1 MALYWHPFLAQFLRE
16 DYGDRLVVQEEVNLG
31 DMPLR
36 VDLLLIRRNP
46 RVRLPYPFDHLGERT
61 LVSYCGP
68 DDRTEQKDLA
78 QLEVY
83 GILYQLREKIRKRND
98 VTLWL
103 VASRFARNV
112 SQRDGAYLARARQIG
127 PGVKRGSL
135 CGFPTF
141 VIDQNMLPVNDATM
155 PLVLTA
161 KGRVERITGEY
172 LIDHRESLRRRL
184 LSFAELHADMLEEM
198 LTMKRLTLEQIG
210 ITDKEARILVRL
222 LGEEKVARL
231 LGEKR
236 FISIFGEERI
246 LELLGEERILEL
258 LGEERL
264 RRWLEEKQKKEQNGK
279 TTRKRRSK

>member
-1 MALYWHPFLAQFLRE
+1 
-16 DYGDRLVVQEEVNLG
+16 
-31 DMPLR
+31 
-36 VDLLLIRRNP
+36 
-46 RVRLPYPFDHLGERT
+46 
-61 LVSYCGP
+61 
-68 DDRTEQKDLA
+68 
-78 QLEVY
+78 
-83 GILYQLREKIRKRND
+83 
-98 VTLWL
+98 
-103 VASRFARNV
+103 
-112 SQRDGAYLARARQIG
+112 
-127 PGVKRGSL
+127 
-135 CGFPTF
+135 
-141 VIDQNMLPVNDATM
+141 MLPVNDATM